1 MIYFQKYTQKNQT
14 MFVVLSLAY
23 AIFTFP
29 LFPVELGVQVDI
41 YPQSIQFSYMTTFAD
56 RCVLVPGVLFL
67 VLVDVRRQCLHLHD
81 HRPRISGRVPAISQG
96 CHWLFQ
102 WLNGGLLSVGCKLP
116 SEY

>member
-1 MIYFQKYTQKNQT
+1 MV
-14 MFVVLSLAY
+14 VVLSLAY

-29 LFPVELGVQVDI
+29 LFPVELGVQVGV
-41 YPQSIQFSYMTTFAD
+41 YSQSIQFSYMTTFAD

-96 CHWLFQ
+96 CHWLLQ
-102 WLNGGLLSVGCKLP
+102 RLTGGLVSVGCKVP
-116 SEY
+116 SDY